1 MNNEQLYK
9 DFILLKTP
17 TMGKRTTE
25 TGQVTLPNIFLTPV
39 TKDTI
44 FVQAVHN
51 LLAAIIF

>member
-9 DFILLKTP
+9 GFILLKTP
-17 TMGKRTTE
+17 MMGKRTTE
-25 TGQVTLPNIFLTPV
+25 TGQVTLPYIFLTPV
-39 TKDTI
+39 AKDTT